1 MVYFLP
7 SFAYKWKVYFFLQ
20 KLQKR
25 LLDMKKLILINNFGI
40 FADKHEIA
48 KIDSRFVV
56 KVFDK
61 SHYDVLLDL
70 QKYA

>member
-1 MVYFLP
+1 
-7 SFAYKWKVYFFLQ
+7 
-20 KLQKR
+20 
-25 LLDMKKLILINNFGI
+25 MKKLILINNFSI

-70 QKYA
+70 QKYV